1 MATEVHCAVST
12 PILRGSV
19 HLTKKIAASA
29 ICLLLFA
36 VPTRA
41 QTEADPALL
50 AEIETIKAID
60 HHAHPMRAVSEGEE
74 DREFD
79 ALIPDE
85 LEPGPLP
92 LKLRPDNPEFVAAWR
107 ALYGYAHDDMSEA
120 HLREVVEAKKRIM
133 GERGDDY
140 PAWVLDRLGIDTM
153 FGNRVAMG
161 RGLTAPRFRWV
172 TYVDALLLP
181 LDTASE
187 RRVNPDYAAFYPP
200 EERLLRRYLSDL
212 KVSPIPATLREYL
225 SRVVTPTLER
235 QKSGGAL
242 AVKFEAAYLRALDF
256 AEAGEA
262 EAARVY
268 ARHARG
274 TGAPSIAEYTPLQNF
289 LFRYIAREA
298 GRLGLAV
305 HIHTGMGVGGYY
317 GIGGGNPMLLEPAF
331 NDPAL
336 RKTNFVLIHGGWP
349 FDKQTAALLGKPNVY
364 ADFSAQGFIRYPRDL
379 SETIRRW
386 LEFAPEKV
394 LFGTDAFAL
403 TPEVG
408 WEEVGWLSARTGRE
422 ALAIALTGMLQD
434 GEITRARASELA
446 RMVLRENAARL
457 YAMPLSQ

>member
-1 MATEVHCAVST
+1 MRRLVSRRAGEDWRVHVVESIAVF
-12 PILRGSV
+12 
-19 HLTKKIAASA
+19 A
-29 ICLLLFA
+29 IGLVLFA
-36 VPTRA
+36 TPTSA
-41 QTEADPALL
+41 QVQADPALL

-92 LKLRPDNPEFVAAWR
+92 LKLRPDNPEYVAAWR
-107 ALYGYAHDDMSEA
+107 ALYGYPHDDMSEA
-120 HLREVVEAKKRIM
+120 HLRDVVEAKKRTM
-133 GERGDDY
+133 REKGDDY
-140 PAWVLDRLGIDTM
+140 PAWVLDRLGIETM

-161 RGLTAPRFRWV
+161 RGLTARFRWV
-172 TYVDALLLP
+172 TYVDALMLP
-181 LDTASE
+181 LDTANE
-187 RRVNPDYAAFYPP
+187 RRLNPDYAAFYPP
-200 EERLLRRYLSDL
+200 EDRLLRRYLSDL
-212 KVSPIPATLREYL
+212 KLSAVPATLREYL

-256 AEAGEA
+256 GEA
-262 EAARVY
+262 SEADAGRIY
-268 ARHARG
+268 ARYARA
-274 TGAPSIAEYTPLQNF
+274 GAPSIAEYKLLQDF

-305 HIHTGMGVGGYY
+305 HIHTGA
-317 GIGGGNPMLLEPAF
+317 GIGTYYATAGGNPMLLEVTF
-331 NDPAL
+331 DDPTL
-336 RKTNFVLIHGGWP
+336 RKTTFVLIHGGWP
-349 FDKQTAALLGKPNVY
+349 FDEQTTSLLGKPNVY
-364 ADFSAQGFIRYPRDL
+364 ADFSAQAFLRYPRAL
-379 SETIRRW
+379 STTIRHW

-394 LFGTDAFAL
+394 MFGTDAFAL

-408 WEEVGWLSARTGRE
+408 WEEVGWVSARAGRE
-422 ALAIALTGMLQD
+422 ALALALTGMLQD

-457 YAMPLSQ
+457 YGMQPSP